1 MGCAC
6 IFALLAGVAP
16 RLALVLMWL
25 FTPWVNRAFETFV
38 VPLLGLIFLP
48 LTTVIYVLVA
58 PGGLYGIEWLL
69 VIAGFLI
76 DLSAYGGGIFGRRR

>member
-6 IFALLAGVAP
+6 LFALLAGFAP
-16 RLALVLMWL
+16 RIALILMWL
-25 FTPWVNRAFETFV
+25 FTPWVSRAFDNFI

-58 PGGLYGIEWLL
+58 PGGLMGFEWLL
-69 VIAGFLI
+69 IIVGFVI
-76 DLSAYGGGIFGRRR
+76 DLSSYGSGIFGRRR